1 MKISV
6 AIPAHNEESYIA
18 RCLQSLAQ
26 QDFEDLPHRPPS
38 LKGRGTRLRLGR
50 SSCRLRRQGVQ
61 SRRSLEI
68 IVCLNRCT
76 DRTEE
81 IVREFAK
88 DSPWPVKI
96 VSQER
101 KGVSWARQ
109 KACLAASGEIIASA
123 DADAIYPPDWAAR
136 IARAFSEDPRLVVIY
151 GPVRLHDFASRLSQ
165 FLHPLLNDTITHAGR
180 LVGWHNV
187 IGSNFAMR
195 REAFL
200 AVGGF
205 NTSLKALEDHEI
217 VRRLKALGRVRY
229 DSQLV
234 AFASARR
241 YNRLGVWKTISFYAR
256 NAMRAVIFKRETED
270 LEDLSFK
277 PNPPGPLPDAG
288 RGSSPPSLGEGLG
301 ERFKK
306 GKP

>member
-18 RCLQSLAQ
+18 QCLES
-26 QDFEDLPHRPPS
+26 
-38 LKGRGTRLRLGR
+38 LGR
-50 SSCRLRRQGVQ
+50 QVGTSGPLE
-61 SRRSLEI
+61 LEI
-68 IVCLNRCT
+68 VVCLNRCT

-88 DSPWPVKI
+88 ASPWPVKI
-96 VSQER
+96 VSEER

-109 KACLAASGEIIASA
+109 TACLAASGEIIASA

-136 IARAFSEDPRLVVIY
+136 IVRAFSEDPQLVVIY
-151 GPVRLHDFASRLSQ
+151 GPVRLRDFTNRLSQ
-165 FLHPLLNDTITHAGR
+165 LLHPILNDTITHLGR
-180 LVGWHNV
+180 LLGWHNV

-229 DSQLV
+229 DPQLV

-241 YNRLGVWKTISFYAR
+241 YNRLGVWKTIRFYLL
-256 NAMRAVIFKRETED
+256 NAIRAVILKRETED
-270 LEDLSFK
+270 LEDL
-277 PNPPGPLPDAG
+277 A
-288 RGSSPPSLGEGLG
+288 
-301 ERFKK
+301 
-306 GKP
+306 

>member
-18 RCLQSLAQ
+18 RCLESLGLQA
-26 QDFEDLPHRPPS
+26 LTPPCGHPS
-38 LKGRGTRLRLGR
+38 PFGDDGRGAGGEG
-50 SSCRLRRQGVQ
+50 Q
-61 SRRSLEI
+61 LEI

-96 VSQER
+96 VHEER

-109 KACLAASGEIIASA
+109 TACLAASGEIIASA
-123 DADAIYPPDWAAR
+123 DADAIYPPNWAAR
-136 IARAFSEDPRLVVIY
+136 IARAFSEDPQLVVLY
-151 GPVRLHDFASRLSQ
+151 GPVRLHDFANRLSQ
-165 FLHPLLNDTITHAGR
+165 LLHPILNDAITHLGR

-200 AVGGF
+200 TVGGF

-217 VRRLKALGRVRY
+217 VRRLRRLGTVRY
-229 DSQLV
+229 DPQLV

-241 YNRLGVWKTISFYAR
+241 YNRLGVWKTIRFYLR
-256 NAMRAVIFKRETED
+256 NAIRAVILKRETED
-270 LEDLSFK
+270 LEDLSQISEK
-277 PNPPGPLPDAG
+277 GGP
-288 RGSSPPSLGEGLG
+288 
-301 ERFKK
+301 
-306 GKP
+306 

>member
-1 MKISV
+1 M
-6 AIPAHNEESYIA
+6 
-18 RCLQSLAQ
+18 
-26 QDFEDLPHRPPS
+26 
-38 LKGRGTRLRLGR
+38 
-50 SSCRLRRQGVQ
+50 
-61 SRRSLEI
+61 
-68 IVCLNRCT
+68 
-76 DRTEE
+76 
-81 IVREFAK
+81 REFAK
-88 DSPWPVKI
+88 TSPWPVTI

-109 KACLAASGEIIASA
+109 TACLAASGEIIASA

-136 IARAFSEDPRLVVIY
+136 IAQAFAEDPQLVVIY
-151 GPVRLHDFASRLSQ
+151 GPVRLRDFANPLSQ
-165 FLHPLLNDTITHAGR
+165 LLHPILNDTITHLGR

-241 YNRLGVWKTISFYAR
+241 YNRLGVWKTISFYLR
-256 NAMRAVIFKRETED
+256 NAIRAVVLKRETED
-270 LEDLSFK
+270 LEDLSF
-277 PNPPGPLPDAG
+277 PPAPPLK
-288 RGSSPPSLGEGLG
+288 GEGRSPFPFREG
-301 ERFKK
+301 GWGDRSKK
-306 GKP
+306 GEP